1 MKLKGKVGIVTG
13 GGTGIG
19 KACAL
24 RFAREGAKVVV
35 AGLELSPLEEVVAEI
50 HAAGGEGHLI
60 QSDVGVVEDT
70 KRIVNETLAR
80 FNALHILVNN
90 AATVDLSRRVEDLSV
105 EDWDRCLNASLRSIF
120 LLSKWSAPHIR
131 DAGGGAIVNLGSVG
145 ATMPWAEGAA
155 YCAAKGGVL
164 ALTKVL
170 AIEFGPWKIRVNTL
184 SPGAI
189 MTPNLKRAIE
199 HFGHYDKLCSKSV
212 LNRVGQPEEIADAV
226 VFLVSESAS
235 YVTATNLIVDGGYLT
250 L

>member
-1 MKLKGKVGIVTG
+1 
-13 GGTGIG
+13 
-19 KACAL
+19 
-24 RFAREGAKVVV
+24 VVV

-50 HAAGGEGHLI
+50 QAAGGEAHLI

-90 AATVDLSRRVEDLSV
+90 AATVDLSRRVEHLSV
-105 EDWDRCLNASLRSIF
+105 EEWDRALNASLRSIF
-120 LLSKWSAPHIR
+120 LLSKWSAPHIKES
-131 DAGGGAIVNLGSVG
+131 GGGTIINLGSVG

-155 YCAAKGGVL
+155 YCAAKAGVL

-170 AIEFGPWKIRVNTL
+170 AIEFGPWNIRVNTL

-189 MTPNLKRAIE
+189 MTPNLKRSIE
-199 HFGHYDKLCSKSV
+199 HFDHYDKLCAKIV
-212 LNRVGQPEEIADAV
+212 LNRVGQPEEIASAAA
-226 VFLVSESAS
+226 FLASEDAS
-235 YVTATNLIVDGGYLT
+235 YITATNLVVDGGYLS

>member
-1 MKLKGKVGIVTG
+1 VKLTDKVAIVTG

-19 KACAL
+19 RACAL
-24 RFAREGAKVVV
+24 RLAQEGAKVVV
-35 AGLELSPLEEVVAEI
+35 AGLELLPLQEVVAEI
-50 HAAGGEGHLI
+50 QAARGEAHPI
-60 QSDVGVVEDT
+60 QADVGVVEDT
-70 KRIVNETLAR
+70 KRIVSETIAH
-80 FNALHILVNN
+80 FKSLHILVNN
-90 AATVDLSRRVEDLSV
+90 AATVDLSRSVEDLSV

-131 DAGGGAIVNLGSVG
+131 EAGGGAIVNLGSVG

-155 YCAAKGGVL
+155 YCSAKGGVL

-170 AIEFGPWKIRVNTL
+170 AIEFGPWNIRVNTL

-189 MTPNLKRAIE
+189 MTPNLKRAID
-199 HFGHYDKLCSKSV
+199 HFDHYDKLCAKSV
-212 LNRVGQPEEIADAV
+212 LNRVGQPEEIANAT